1 MLSLGSEG
9 TPNHYISGFCTSGLE
24 YYTTLSTITSK
35 AALEIQLLDTEKNI
49 KKTSFTASVN
59 KNWFHVK
66 CSYSNDVKK
75 QYIAMHTKN
84 LADVKINA
92 DETIKNHNYI
102 KTFEIDF
109 PFRFFTAGP
118 TVKIKYNSNLTSTNI
133 LIKNLVIFSD
143 YIPRTIN
150 YEYT

>member
-9 TPNHYISGFCTSGLE
+9 TPNHFISGFCTSGLE

-35 AALEIQLLDTEKNI
+35 AALEIQLLDTDKNI
-49 KKTSFTASVN
+49 KKTSFSASVD

-66 CSYSNDVKK
+66 CSYSIDVKK
-75 QYIAMHTKN
+75 QYIAMHSKN

-92 DETIKNHNYI
+92 DEIIKNHNYI
-102 KTFEIDF
+102 KNFEIDF

-143 YIPRTIN
+143 YIPSTIN